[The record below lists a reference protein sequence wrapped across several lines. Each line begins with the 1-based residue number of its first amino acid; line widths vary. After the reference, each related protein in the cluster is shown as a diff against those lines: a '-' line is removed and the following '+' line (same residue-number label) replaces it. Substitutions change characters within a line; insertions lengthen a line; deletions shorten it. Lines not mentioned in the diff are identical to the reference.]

1 MTMTATAPTPCMM
14 LSALWYVRQ
23 GFAVFPLWWPNG
35 GRCACP
41 KGDACP
47 SPAKHPMTA
56 TGFHDASA
64 DEEQV
69 KAWWSKW
76 PTANIGLP
84 TGHDFDVVDI
94 DGGATT

>member
-1 MTMTATAPTPCMM
+1 MTMTATAPTPSMM

-64 DEEQV
+64 DEDQP
-69 KAWWSKW
+69 ASC
-76 PTANIGLP
+76 
-84 TGHDFDVVDI
+84 
-94 DGGATT
+94 GGPASQPLRDRRPR